1 MNIGLEVRSQ
11 KLLLA
16 SIFLLSFSTT
26 AMAEGT
32 IQQTNLEKG
41 TYNDRSTKGFDPATI
56 TCTDLNGNGW
66 TDQGECS
73 WGDTSTPWFP
83 NASVDTQ
90 MGSGVIPGGSSAALG
105 QTATTVVSE
114 PHFTIKYYNA
124 PSAPGTTATEGV
136 TSTSSAGL
144 RTPKFS
150 EDGPVVLFAPSDIG
164 GTSLDSDPVPYNTVD
179 S

>member
-1 MNIGLEVRSQ
+1 MEKGDYPGGGDLGGGAPMNIGLEVRSQ

-66 TDQGECS
+66 TDQGESS

-90 MGSGVIPGGSSAALG
+90 KGSGVIPG
-105 QTATTVVSE
+105 
-114 PHFTIKYYNA
+114 IY
-124 PSAPGTTATEGV
+124 
-136 TSTSSAGL
+136 
-144 RTPKFS
+144 
-150 EDGPVVLFAPSDIG
+150 
-164 GTSLDSDPVPYNTVD
+164 
-179 S
+179 